1 MTKQDREEIAAL
13 RDTIGILMTIIDL
26 FMRWLPQDLR
36 EMTSTKELKSELGR
50 IVIRMQREKRELW
63 E

>member
-1 MTKQDREEIAAL
+1 MSKEDREEIAAL
-13 RDTIGILMTIIDL
+13 RDTVGILVTIIDL
-26 FMRWLPQDLR
+26 FIRWLPQDVR
-36 EMTSTKELKSELGR
+36 EMTSTKELKNELGR

>member
-26 FMRWLPQDLR
+26 FMRWLPQDVR